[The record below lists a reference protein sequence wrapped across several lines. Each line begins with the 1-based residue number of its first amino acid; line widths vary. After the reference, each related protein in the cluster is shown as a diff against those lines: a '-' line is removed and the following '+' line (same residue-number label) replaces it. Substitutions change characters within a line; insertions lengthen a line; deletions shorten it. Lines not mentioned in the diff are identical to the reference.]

1 MARSEAL
8 GIKRLEDI
16 TFVVNDIE
24 RSTRFYTGNLDFA
37 LTAESGNA
45 LEARSGERTRVFE
58 ADRCRVTVV
67 QPLSPTSIAGRYLKR
82 HPDGIT
88 TLVFE
93 VADVAETFR
102 VLESRGAT
110 IVDDIAWSTRGM
122 GPAKDGE
129 ASTVGRLGWFDITTP
144 FGEGR
149 FRFLQRSD
157 WTGPNPGLESR
168 LRHPAEGLEPVT
180 APATTN
186 RFGFEQYDH
195 VTSNFLTLKPMVL
208 WCKEV
213 LGLEEYWD
221 IEFHTDSDDKTATS
235 GHGSGLKSIVLWD
248 PHSGVKFANNEPK
261 RPHFESS
268 QIYGF
273 VVDNLGEGFQHAAIT
288 TPDIIGTVRS
298 LRERGVTF
306 MPTPGSYYDLLP
318 KRMLDLGVGVI
329 DEDVEVLRG
338 LQILV
343 DGKGPGSYLLQIFLK
358 EAAGLYGDD
367 KAGPFFFEVIQRKG
381 DKGFGG
387 GNFRALFES
396 IEHEQ
401 KKHRTAG

>member
-8 GIKRLEDI
+8 GIKRLEDML
-16 TFVVNDIE
+16 FVVNDLE
-24 RSTRFYTGNLDFA
+24 RSTRFYLDKLDFA
-37 LTAESGNA
+37 LTARSTPA
-45 LEARSGERTRVFE
+45 LEAKTGERTRVFE
-58 ADRCRVTVV
+58 AGRCRVSVV
-67 QPLSPTSIAGRYLKR
+67 QPLVPTSPAGRYLKR
-82 HPDGIT
+82 HPDGIS

-93 VADVAETFR
+93 VHDVVETFR
-102 VLESRGAT
+102 VLEQRGAT
-110 IVDDIAWSTRGM
+110 MVDDIAW
-122 GPAKDGE
+122 AVDGAGNAE
-129 ASTVGRLGWFDITTP
+129 GSLAPPGLRSKLGWFDITTA

-149 FRFLQRSD
+149 FRFLQRSG
-157 WTGPNPGLESR
+157 WAGPNPGLE
-168 LRHPAEGLEPVT
+168 PVV
-180 APATTN
+180 APESSN
-186 RFGFEQYDH
+186 RFGFDQYDH

-221 IEFHTDSDDKTATS
+221 IEFHTDDRAAPSAPSSSDDKQGGPAD
-235 GHGSGLKSIVLWD
+235 HGSGLKSIVLWD

-268 QIYGF
+268 QIYNF
-273 VVDNLGEGFQHAAIT
+273 VVDNLGAGFQHAAIT
-288 TPDIIGTVRS
+288 TPDIVETVRG
-298 LRERGVTF
+298 LRERGVSF

-318 KRMLDLGVGVI
+318 GRMEALGVGKIEENV
-329 DEDVEVLRG
+329 DMLRD

-367 KAGPFFFEVIQRKG
+367 KAGPFFFEIIQRKG
-381 DKGFGG
+381 DRGFGG

-396 IEHEQ
+396 IELEQ
-401 KKHRTAG
+401 KQRAS

>member
-24 RSTRFYTGNLDFA
+24 RSTRFYIDNLDFA
-37 LTAESGNA
+37 LTAQSGGE

-110 IVDDIAWSTRGM
+110 IVDEISW
-122 GPAKDGE
+122 
-129 ASTVGRLGWFDITTP
+129 TVRDQGRLGWFDITTP

-149 FRFLQRSD
+149 FRFLQRSN
-157 WTGPNPGLESR
+157 WTGPNPGLDAVA
-168 LRHPAEGLEPVT
+168 L
-180 APATTN
+180 PATTN
-186 RFGFEQYDH
+186 RFAFEAYDH

-221 IEFHTDSDDKTATS
+221 IEFHTDDKAAASD
-235 GHGSGLKSIVLWD
+235 HGSGLKSIVLWD

-288 TPDIIGTVRS
+288 TPDIITTVRD
-298 LRERGVTF
+298 LRARGVSF
-306 MPTPGSYYDLLP
+306 MPTRGSYYDLLP
-318 KRMLDLGVGVI
+318 KRMLDLGVGVL
-329 DEDVEVLRG
+329 DEDVEVLRE
-338 LQILV
+338 LEILV
-343 DGKGPGSYLLQIFLK
+343 DGKGPNSYLLQIFLK

-396 IEHEQ
+396 IEYEQ
-401 KKHRTAG
+401 KKLRTAG

>member
-16 TFVVNDIE
+16 VFVVNDIE

-37 LTAESGNA
+37 LTAESGDE
-45 LEARSGERTRVFE
+45 LEARTGERTRVFE
-58 ADRCRVTVV
+58 ADRCRVTVM
-67 QPLSPTSIAGRYLKR
+67 QPLNPTSISGRYLKR

-93 VADVAETFR
+93 VVDVAETFK
-102 VLESRGAT
+102 VLEARGAT
-110 IVDDIAWSTRGM
+110 MVDDIVWTSR
-122 GPAKDGE
+122 DQ
-129 ASTVGRLGWFDITTP
+129 GRLGWFDITTP

-149 FRFLQRSD
+149 FRFLERTG
-157 WTGPNPGLESR
+157 WTGPNPGLDPIAP
-168 LRHPAEGLEPVT
+168 PAS
-180 APATTN
+180 TN
-186 RFGFEQYDH
+186 RFAFEQYDH

-221 IEFHTDSDDKTATS
+221 IEFHTDDKAGTS
-235 GHGSGLKSIVLWD
+235 TTDHGSGLKSIVLWD

-288 TPDIIGTVRS
+288 TPDIIATVRA
-298 LRERGVTF
+298 LRSRGVTF
-306 MPTPGSYYDLLP
+306 MPTPGSYYELLP

-329 DEDVEVLRG
+329 DEDVETLRD

-401 KKHRTAG
+401 KKIRAAG

>member
-1 MARSEAL
+1 MARSAAL

-16 TFVVNDIE
+16 LFVVNDIE
-24 RSTRFYTGNLDFA
+24 RSTRFYTEKLDFA
-37 LTAESGNA
+37 LTARSSAA
-45 LEARSGERTRVFE
+45 LEAQRGETTRVFE
-58 ADRCRVTVV
+58 AGQCKVTVV
-67 QPLSPTSIAGRYLKR
+67 QPLVPTSISGRYLKR

-93 VADVAETFR
+93 VADVRETFK

-110 IVDDIAWSTRGM
+110 LVDEIAWVERG
-122 GPAKDGE
+122 A
-129 ASTVGRLGWFDITTP
+129 GRLGFFDITTP

-149 FRFLQRSD
+149 FRFLERHG
-157 WTGPNPGLESR
+157 WEGPNPGLD
-168 LRHPAEGLEPVT
+168 AVA
-180 APATTN
+180 APATHN
-186 RFGFEQYDH
+186 RFGFEAYDH

-221 IEFHTDSDDKTATS
+221 IEFHTDDKA
-235 GHGSGLKSIVLWD
+235 GANDHGSGLKSIVLWD

-288 TPDIIGTVRS
+288 TADIIGTVRG
-298 LRERGVTF
+298 LRERAVTF

-318 KRMLDLGVGVI
+318 QRMLNLGVGVI

-338 LQILV
+338 LEILV

-358 EAAGLYGDD
+358 EAAGLYGDE
-367 KAGPFFFEVIQRKG
+367 KAGPFFFEIIQRKG
-381 DKGFGG
+381 DRGFGG

-396 IEHEQ
+396 IEYEQ
-401 KKHRTAG
+401 KQRQTA

>member
-16 TFVVNDIE
+16 VFVVNDLE
-24 RSTRFYTGNLDFA
+24 RSTRFYTGSLDFA
-37 LTAESGNA
+37 LTAQSSAA
-45 LEARSGERTRVFE
+45 LEAKSGERTRVFE
-58 ADRCRVTVV
+58 AAGCRVSVV
-67 QPLSPTSIAGRYLKR
+67 QPLTPTSIAGRYLKR

-93 VADVAETFR
+93 VADVAATFG

-110 IVDDIAWSTRGM
+110 MVDDIAWSER
-122 GPAKDGE
+122 DGG
-129 ASTVGRLGWFDITTP
+129 SLGWFDITTP

-149 FRFLQRSD
+149 FRFLERRG
-157 WTGPNPGLESR
+157 WTGPNPGLDAVALAAES
-168 LRHPAEGLEPVT
+168 
-180 APATTN
+180 N

-195 VTSNFLTLKPMVL
+195 VTSNFLTLKPMLL

-221 IEFHTDSDDKTATS
+221 IEFHTDDKAGGTD
-235 GHGSGLKSIVLWD
+235 HGSGLKSVVLWD

-288 TPDIIGTVRS
+288 TPDILTTVRD
-298 LRERGVTF
+298 LRARGVSF
-306 MPTPGSYYDLLP
+306 MPTPGSYYDYLP
-318 KRMLDLGVGVI
+318 TRMLNLGVGTL
-329 DEDVEVLRG
+329 DEDVDVLRE
-338 LQILV
+338 LQVLV

-367 KAGPFFFEVIQRKG
+367 KAGPFFFEIIQRKG

-396 IEHEQ
+396 IEFAQ
-401 KKHRTAG
+401 KNARPSSDKSAA

>member
-8 GIKRLEDI
+8 GIKRLEDML
-16 TFVVNDIE
+16 FVVNDLE
-24 RSTRFYTGNLDFA
+24 RSTRFYLDKLDFA
-37 LTAESGNA
+37 LTARSTPA
-45 LEARSGERTRVFE
+45 LEAKTGERTRVFE
-58 ADRCRVTVV
+58 AGRCRVSVV
-67 QPLSPTSIAGRYLKR
+67 QPLVPTSPAGRYLKR
-82 HPDGIT
+82 HPDGIS

-93 VADVAETFR
+93 VEDVVETFR
-102 VLESRGAT
+102 VLEQRGAT
-110 IVDDIAWSTRGM
+110 MVDDIAWSV
-122 GPAKDGE
+122 DG
-129 ASTVGRLGWFDITTP
+129 AGKLGWFDITTA

-149 FRFLQRSD
+149 FRFLQRSG
-157 WTGPNPGLESR
+157 WAGPNPGLE
-168 LRHPAEGLEPVT
+168 PVV
-180 APATTN
+180 APESSN
-186 RFGFEQYDH
+186 RFGFDQYDH

-221 IEFHTDSDDKTATS
+221 IEFHTDDKAA
-235 GHGSGLKSIVLWD
+235 GDRDHGSGLKSIVLWD

-268 QIYGF
+268 QIYTF
-273 VVDNLGEGFQHAAIT
+273 VVDNLGAGFQHAAIT
-288 TPDIIGTVRS
+288 TPDIIGTVRG
-298 LRERGVTF
+298 LRERGVAF

-318 KRMLDLGVGVI
+318 GRMEALGVGRVE
-329 DEDVEVLRG
+329 EDVEVLRD

-367 KAGPFFFEVIQRKG
+367 KAGPFFFEIIQRKG
-381 DKGFGG
+381 DRGFGG

-396 IEHEQ
+396 IELEQ
-401 KKHRTAG
+401 KKRAS